1 MAVKIL
7 MLIISLIIVR
17 LIWAVLLP
25 KIKQFVISLK
35 KMKEKKKRQQKFRK
49 KMKELEIK

>member
-17 LIWAVLLP
+17 FIFAVLLP
-25 KIKQFVISLK
+25 KIKQQIISLK
-35 KMKEKKKRQQKFRK
+35 KMKEKKQRQKAFGK